1 MIPLLTH
8 FIFCRTVPLSY
19 QLFAAEPLDM
29 DKPICWFVAAETGF
43 CDLKD
48 EEPSF
53 YFRDLLTYNLKIL
66 SPGPLIPID

>member
-1 MIPLLTH
+1 
-8 FIFCRTVPLSY
+8 
-19 QLFAAEPLDM
+19 M

-66 SPGPLIPID
+66 TPGPFNTHRLVGITFGPS